1 MGLLSNKIDREVL
14 KPGDHIYSWRNA
26 YLYGHHGL
34 SLYLSLFFAFSCCV
48 IGVLDAHWD
57 QFCKENDALACFLV
71 SLFVFGI
78 LDQCGYPFGFRFV
91 KQLMFWCAFRMPIW
105 FLIGFWHFE
114 SRINSLW
121 MQRWGL
127 SDWVMGIKWVDLGLY
142 VQLSWWV
149 VIITLN

>member
-1 MGLLSNKIDREVL
+1 LAFFLHPSLSSFFLSFSVISKQRRKRREKAKEEMGLLSNKIDREVL

-91 KQLMFWCAFRMPIW
+91 KQLMFWCAFRMPI
-105 FLIGFWHFE
+105 
-114 SRINSLW
+114 
-121 MQRWGL
+121 
-127 SDWVMGIKWVDLGLY
+127 
-142 VQLSWWV
+142 
-149 VIITLN
+149 

>member
-1 MGLLSNKIDREVL
+1 
-14 KPGDHIYSWRNA
+14 
-26 YLYGHHGL
+26 
-34 SLYLSLFFAFSCCV
+34 
-48 IGVLDAHWD
+48 
-57 QFCKENDALACFLV
+57 
-71 SLFVFGI
+71 
-78 LDQCGYPFGFRFV
+78 V